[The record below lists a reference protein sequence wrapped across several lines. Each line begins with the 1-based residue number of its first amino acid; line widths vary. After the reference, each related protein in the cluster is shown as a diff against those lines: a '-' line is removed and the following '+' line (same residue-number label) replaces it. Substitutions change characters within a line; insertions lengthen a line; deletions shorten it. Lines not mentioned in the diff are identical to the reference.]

1 MKYTIGYN
9 WDKNLLYK
17 LDYSEIESVYA
28 GESGAVIGSGR
39 APLVIQN
46 INENEIREHIN
57 IAHQKGLEFDFTL
70 NSGCLSNS
78 EFTKDGQKKIVEY
91 LEHVED
97 LGVDSITVTLP
108 SIINLAKKYIPRVK
122 IKVSTFQKISSV
134 ESAKRFENMG
144 VDVIMLSE
152 NCNRDFK
159 LIEEIRR
166 SVKCKLALI
175 ANVGCIYHCPNSHSH
190 IVSTSHSCDQESRQT
205 IFTIIPHS
213 ADCMIAKLKNPTEI
227 VKARYIRP
235 EDVHY
240 YEDLGIDML
249 KICDRHTK
257 TDVMEKRIKAYVLRN
272 YEGNLLD
279 LIGQKSERKSDEIN
293 QIEFQKLLN
302 GGSEAVE
309 KTMEYFKYFNFSI
322 SELVN
327 INNKAYPQN
336 FLEEFKNK
344 DCIRTNCSKCGYC
357 DRIAKKVMTL
367 DNDKINSVISGLQE
381 LKDKMINGSILY

>member
-159 LIEEIRR
+159 LIE
-166 SVKCKLALI
+166 
-175 ANVGCIYHCPNSHSH
+175 G
-190 IVSTSHSCDQESRQT
+190 
-205 IFTIIPHS
+205 
-213 ADCMIAKLKNPTEI
+213 
-227 VKARYIRP
+227 
-235 EDVHY
+235 
-240 YEDLGIDML
+240 
-249 KICDRHTK
+249 
-257 TDVMEKRIKAYVLRN
+257 KR
-272 YEGNLLD
+272 
-279 LIGQKSERKSDEIN
+279 
-293 QIEFQKLLN
+293 
-302 GGSEAVE
+302 
-309 KTMEYFKYFNFSI
+309 
-322 SELVN
+322 
-327 INNKAYPQN
+327 
-336 FLEEFKNK
+336 
-344 DCIRTNCSKCGYC
+344 
-357 DRIAKKVMTL
+357 
-367 DNDKINSVISGLQE
+367 
-381 LKDKMINGSILY
+381 